1 LIQIKAHPGRW
12 SYSWAMFRNRIAQ
25 DLSLL
30 TVIKLIVIAAI
41 YFALFAAYDGKP
53 VDTASHLL
61 GPAKILD
68 NQGS

>member
-1 LIQIKAHPGRW
+1 
-12 SYSWAMFRNRIAQ
+12 MFRNCIAW

-53 VDTASHLL
+53 VDTATHLL
-61 GPAKILD
+61 GPVKISD
-68 NQGS
+68 NRGS